1 MLNLSFL
8 KIKHFLSSLPQSVL
22 KGDDVSLSDIV
33 IRKLFRFARLQRSDV
48 FYHLGCGT
56 NNTVGIAAKEFKV
69 KKSVGIEIRKSV
81 AARALNNIA
90 GISTAQITNQ
100 DIRKVRISEASV
112 LLFWFTD
119 PKIIGQMI
127 KRFEIGLSDG
137 ARVITIWSPLDLM
150 VPTKAEFP
158 FFICK
163 KPFNYAKNLSEQ
175 IRAIYG
181 TTCIDFSASWLLADR
196 YMDALEVVP
205 GKYRRFLN
213 MLHSSIIWINAWK
226 SGVACEDEIPPPLT
240 TYIGILKTFFNIDL
254 SDLVKGGH

>member
-1 MLNLSFL
+1 L

-22 KGDDVSLSDIV
+22 KGDDVSLPDNV

-56 NNTVGIAAKEFKV
+56 NNTIGIAAKEFKV

-90 GISTAQITNQ
+90 GISNAQITNQ
-100 DIRKVRISEASV
+100 DILKVRVSEASV
-112 LLFWFTD
+112 LLFWFTN

-127 KRFEIGLSDG
+127 KRFETELSDG

-150 VPTKAEFP
+150 VPAKAEFP

-163 KPFNYAKNLSEQ
+163 KPFNYAETLSEQ
-175 IRAIYG
+175 IKAIYG
-181 TTCIDFSASWLLADR
+181 SACIDFSASWLLADR
-196 YMDALEVVP
+196 YMEALEVVP
-205 GKYRRFLN
+205 GKYRKFLN
-213 MLHSSIIWINAWK
+213 MLHSAIIWINAWNT
-226 SGVACEDEIPPPLT
+226 GVACEDEIPPPLT
-240 TYIGILKTFFNIDL
+240 TYIGVLKTFFNIDL
-254 SDLVKGGH
+254 ADLVKSRH

>member
-1 MLNLSFL
+1 
-8 KIKHFLSSLPQSVL
+8 L
-22 KGDDVSLSDIV
+22 KGDDVSLSDNV
-33 IRKLFRFARLQRSDV
+33 IRKIFRFARLQRSDV

-56 NNTVGIAAKEFKV
+56 NNTIGIAAKEFKV
-69 KKSVGIEIRKSV
+69 KKSIGIEIRKSV

-90 GISTAQITNQ
+90 GISNAQITNQ
-100 DIRKVRISEASV
+100 DIRKVRVSEASV
-112 LLFWFTD
+112 LLFWFTN

-127 KRFEIGLSDG
+127 KRFETELSDG

-163 KPFNYAKNLSEQ
+163 KPFNYAETLSEQ
-175 IRAIYG
+175 IKAIYG

-196 YMDALEVVP
+196 YMEALEVIP

-213 MLHSSIIWINAWK
+213 MLHSVIIWINAWN
-226 SGVACEDEIPPPLT
+226 SEVACEDEIPPPVT

-254 SDLVKGGH
+254 SNLVKSRH

>member
-22 KGDDVSLSDIV
+22 KGDDVSLSDNV

-48 FYHLGCGT
+48 FYHLGCGS
-56 NNTVGIAAKEFKV
+56 NNTVGIAANEFKV

-127 KRFEIGLSDG
+127 KRFETELSDG

-175 IRAIYG
+175 IRTIYG

-240 TYIGILKTFFNIDL
+240 AYIGILKTFFNIDL